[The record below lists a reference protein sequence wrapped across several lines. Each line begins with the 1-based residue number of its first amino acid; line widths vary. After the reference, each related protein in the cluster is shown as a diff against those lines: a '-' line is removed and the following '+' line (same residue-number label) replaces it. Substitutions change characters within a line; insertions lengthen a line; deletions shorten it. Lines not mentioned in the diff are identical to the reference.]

1 MGSLH
6 RLLCRV
12 FAGGYD
18 AFVLQGGQLMLVPAV
33 DVRATR
39 DIEPLA
45 QRCSLDEALGK
56 ALSRVRDLQHRGPC
70 DDAFH
75 RRSRAAEVHSSRRA
89 AVRRIT
95 LAESF
100 GVPEGWDTFN
110 VR

>member
-1 MGSLH
+1 M
-6 RLLCRV
+6 
-12 FAGGYD
+12 
-18 AFVLQGGQLMLVPAV
+18 MLVPAV

-56 ALSRVRDLQHRGPC
+56 ALSRVRDLFNIVVHATTHSIGGAGLQRCIHR
-70 DDAFH
+70 
-75 RRSRAAEVHSSRRA
+75 EA